1 MLSPLWMEGNGRTNF
16 QGRMAVIPAQGKF
29 FGSIPSVSSSSPTN
43 RLTTPDLALAALGI
57 IYGDIG
63 TSPLCT
69 IKECFFGKH
78 GMEVTP
84 ANVTGIMCLSEPP

>member
-1 MLSPLWMEGNGRTNF
+1 
-16 QGRMAVIPAQGKF
+16 
-29 FGSIPSVSSSSPTN
+29 
-43 RLTTPDLALAALGI
+43 LGI